1 MIKRFV
7 FALVVSALVSPPALA
22 GGKYGFQPPE
32 IYKFKTDIRLLRIHD
47 IDGDGRQD
55 LVFANNAQAK
65 IEVLLRRPD
74 PAPERVY
81 KRGLNDPL
89 YDSYFE
95 PRTFISEKKVNGL
108 AVGDFDGDGD
118 ADIVY
123 YGTPS
128 ELVFKFQGEQHIF
141 DRELVF
147 KVQDVSA
154 SSRCL
159 DAGDLNGDGKTD
171 VALLSSS
178 GVYLFYQ
185 EDNGPGEAR
194 RLAHAG
200 KDVVGLAVKDINGD
214 GLDDLLFINPARERP
229 LQIRF
234 QQKGKGLGP
243 EVSFK
248 LSKYRQLALADVD
261 RDKATEVAFVNSSTG
276 QLQLLEFTENA
287 GKEKAGDKDGWL
299 FLRFDTELVPDKRG
313 LVTADVN
320 RDGKLDLVISDPGL
334 NRLLV
339 YLQGESGGD
348 FVERD
353 YPSLTDLEEVDHI
366 RDRQIVLFSK
376 EEKAVGVF
384 GAGEELGFPEIL
396 KTGHEP
402 LFVSVLSLNSDG
414 ERRVAYGFTKEEGDD
429 DEKKKQPYLGY
440 FVRDGEK
447 WKEKKKIKLPL
458 EFAPESVKVADLNG
472 DGLSDLVC
480 FIPYEPIEILLQ
492 KKSRSF
498 VRLPTSGLKG
508 LGSKLGPS
516 SVTVFPSPEGDL
528 LAFAQKNFV
537 RVARLEGEQLVVQ
550 AQHNGLTAASRIGA
564 SAFADIDGNG
574 EREIL
579 LLDEGRQV
587 ISVLASEGDT
597 RRKLRDVELPRLSLL
612 DFKGADLDGDGAEEL
627 LILGKTQLAI
637 YSGWNRPVRLADRGY
652 YESPSRDAN
661 LTWIRSGDMDGD
673 GDLELVLIDGF
684 NNAVEIVDVPPTGGM
699 EQGLSFKVFENKGY
713 AGGRRGVSISE
724 PRELVVGDLDGDGQK
739 DLAHL
744 VHDKL
749 IIYLQGD

>member
-1 MIKRFV
+1 MIKRLV
-7 FALVVSALVSPPALA
+7 FALLLPALA
-22 GGKYGFQPPE
+22 VAPVRGGGKYGFLSPE
-32 IYKFKTDIRLLRIHD
+32 IYKFKTDTRLLRVHD
-47 IDGDGRQD
+47 IDGDGRKD

-65 IEVLLRRPD
+65 IEVLLRRPE
-74 PAPERVY
+74 PPPRQAYE
-81 KRGLNDPL
+81 RGLNDPL
-89 YDSYFE
+89 YDSFFE
-95 PRTFISEKKVNGL
+95 PRTFISEKKVHGL
-108 AVGDFDGDGD
+108 VVGDFDGDGD
-118 ADIVY
+118 ADIAY
-123 YGTPS
+123 YGTPA
-128 ELVFKFQGEQHIF
+128 ELVFRFQGEQHSF
-141 DRELVF
+141 DRQLAF

-154 SSRCL
+154 SPHCL

-171 VALLSSS
+171 VALLSAS

-200 KDVVGLAVKDINGD
+200 KDVVGLSVRDINGD
-214 GLDDLLFINPARERP
+214 GLDDLMFVNPARERP
-229 LQIRF
+229 LQVRF

-248 LSKYRQLALADVD
+248 LSKHRQLALTDVD
-261 RDKATEVAFVNSSTG
+261 RDGATEVVFVNASTG
-276 QLQLLEFTENA
+276 QLQILEFTGTP
-287 GKEKAGDKDGWL
+287 GKDQGGDRDAWL

-313 LVTADVN
+313 LVTADVD
-320 RDGKLDLVISDPGL
+320 RDGKLDLVVSDPGL

-339 YLQGESGGD
+339 YLQGDAGGD
-348 FVERD
+348 FVEKD
-353 YPSLTDLEEVDHI
+353 FPTLTDLDEVGLI
-366 RDRQIVLFSK
+366 SGRQTVLFSK

-384 GAGEELGFPEIL
+384 GAKDELGFPEIL
-396 KTGHEP
+396 RTGHEP
-402 LFVSVLSLNSDG
+402 QFVAVMSLDSDG
-414 ERRVAYGFTKEEGDD
+414 ERKVAYGFAKEAGEG

-440 FVRDGEK
+440 FERDGEK

-492 KKSRSF
+492 NKARSF
-498 VRLPTSGLKG
+498 KKLPSSGLKG

-516 SVTVFPSPEGDL
+516 SVSVFPRPEGDL

-537 RVARLEGEQLVVQ
+537 RVARLEGEELVVQ

-564 SAFADIDGNG
+564 SAFADIDGDG
-574 EREIL
+574 AREIL

-587 ISVLASEGDT
+587 ISVLEADGDGH
-597 RRKLRDVELPRLSLL
+597 RMVREVELPKVSLL
-612 DFKGADLDGDGAEEL
+612 DFRAVDLDGDGGEEL
-627 LILGKTQLAI
+627 LVLGKTQLAI

-661 LTWIRSGDMDGD
+661 LTWIESGDMDAD
-673 GDLELVLIDGF
+673 GDVELVLVDGF
-684 NNAVEIVDVPPTGGM
+684 NNAVEILDVPAKGGM
-699 EQGLSFKVFENKGY
+699 EQALTYKVFENKGY
-713 AGGRRGVSISE
+713 AGGRHGVSISE
-724 PRELVVGDLDGDGQK
+724 PRELVVGDIDGDGRQ
-739 DLAHL
+739 DLALL

-749 IIYLQGD
+749 LIYLQEE